1 MGFVSYKDNQY
12 FCKVETFIAILA
24 LLLGLVGIAGSILPG
39 LPGPPLSWVGLLLVY
54 LWGGGTDGG
63 GNPMSLT
70 FLLVWLAI
78 TIVVCIID
86 YVVPAYFTRVTG
98 GSKVAGRGAII
109 GLIAGMFIPPVGIIL
124 GTLAGAFL
132 AEFLV
137 SRKSG
142 WQSTKSAVGALL
154 GFIFGTGIKLIASGL
169 MLYYIIVYL

>member
-1 MGFVSYKDNQY
+1 MSTV
-12 FCKVETFIAILA
+12 IAILA
-24 LLLGLVGIAGSILPG
+24 VLAGIIGIAGSILPG
-39 LPGPPLSWVGLLLVY
+39 LPGPPVSWVGLMLLY
-54 LWGGGTDGG
+54 FWGNGTDKAGD
-63 GNPMSLT
+63 PMSLT

-132 AEFLV
+132 AEYLV

>member
-1 MGFVSYKDNQY
+1 MSTV
-12 FCKVETFIAILA
+12 IAILA
-24 LLLGLVGIAGSILPG
+24 VLAGIIGIAGSILPG
-39 LPGPPLSWVGLLLVY
+39 LPGPPVSWVGLMLLY
-54 LWGGGTDGG
+54 FWGNGTDKAGD
-63 GNPMSLT
+63 PMSLT

-132 AEFLV
+132 AEYLV

-142 WQSTKSAVGALL
+142 WQSTKSAVGALF

>member
-1 MGFVSYKDNQY
+1 MSTV
-12 FCKVETFIAILA
+12 IAILA
-24 LLLGLVGIAGSILPG
+24 VLAGIIGIAGSILPG
-39 LPGPPLSWVGLLLVY
+39 LPGPPVSWVGLMLLY
-54 LWGGGTDGG
+54 FWGNGTDKAGD
-63 GNPMSLT
+63 PMSMT

>member
-1 MGFVSYKDNQY
+1 MSTV
-12 FCKVETFIAILA
+12 IAILA
-24 LLLGLVGIAGSILPG
+24 VLAGIIGIAGSILPG
-39 LPGPPLSWVGLLLVY
+39 LPGPPVSWVGLMLLY
-54 LWGGGTDGG
+54 FWGNGTDKAGD
-63 GNPMSLT
+63 PMSLT

-109 GLIAGMFIPPVGIIL
+109 GLMAGMFIPPVGIIL

-169 MLYYIIVYL
+169 MLYYIVVYL

>member
-1 MGFVSYKDNQY
+1 MSTV
-12 FCKVETFIAILA
+12 IAILA
-24 LLLGLVGIAGSILPG
+24 VLAGIIGIAGSILPG
-39 LPGPPLSWVGLLLVY
+39 LPGPPVSWVGLMLLY
-54 LWGGGTDGG
+54 FWGNGTDKAGD
-63 GNPMSLT
+63 PMSLT
-70 FLLVWLAI
+70 LLLVWLAI